1 MGSQEVAV
9 ETEVIMQEVYLRSNL
24 VINTCGRERNKAGLS
39 RERN

>member
-24 VINTCGRERNKAGLS
+24 VINACGRERNKAGLS